1 MGQTYL
7 LLGPEKGLK
16 EEFIRKIQSGLGQ
29 CEVSKFYPYDNY
41 EEELY
46 AQLKNDDLFA
56 QRKLVFLD
64 EVDAISTAAKAKPL
78 VEYIQNPSDSVTFIM
93 TSDSLFVNSSLMDAV
108 KALGKNSRGKSV
120 YLQTFYELGDEQKK
134 QWLRNYFR
142 QNGFDIEDEAVI
154 LILERVENNTL
165 EFGIRC
171 SSMVGFFRK
180 VDGKKI
186 ITYDDADKF
195 LPHTKEEDYFSLF
208 SYLAKGKLSS
218 ALECLHALF
227 RAMDASGFGITASSL
242 ATYFRRALSISINI
256 NAGLGAEL
264 RYGGDDRAFTTKY
277 FSTDRSV
284 LAPNMKKVY
293 AECCK
298 NYSQADIERIL
309 ATLAEYDIRVKEAG
323 AMQEIMLEKC
333 VIDII
338 NRKGRHAETLEFAK
352 LG

>member
-56 QRKLVFLD
+56 QRKLVLLD

-108 KALGKNSRGKSV
+108 KALGKDSRGKPV

-142 QNGFDIEDEAVI
+142 QNGFGIEDDAII

-165 EFGIRC
+165 EFGKRC

-323 AMQEIMLEKC
+323 AMQEIMLERC